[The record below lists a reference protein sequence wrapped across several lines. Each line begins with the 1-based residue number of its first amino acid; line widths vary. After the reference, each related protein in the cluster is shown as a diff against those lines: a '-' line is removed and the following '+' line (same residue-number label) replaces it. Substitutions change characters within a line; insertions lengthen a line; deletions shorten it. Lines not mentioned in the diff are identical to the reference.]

1 MALKG
6 LSLLGLKDKENAE
19 KLIKDSLKLGFKN
32 AICWHFYA
40 IFNKETKNYSQSIKC
55 YLQSYKN
62 DPENYNVL
70 RDLSYLQLFL
80 GKFNDFDDFSRKALS
95 LKPTLNTNW
104 ITYSFS
110 QYLIKNYDNAFNL
123 INKINFKKRKLKNK
137 KLIKFIYLKEKFY

>member
-1 MALKG
+1 MNPKDKKFQDALVRIKLNNILKQKDYDNNDFKVCKKKCEKILEKTPKNQEAMALKG

-55 YLQSYKN
+55 YLQSHKN

-70 RDLSYLQLFL
+70 RDLSYLEIYF
-80 GKFNDFDDFSRKALS
+80 
-95 LKPTLNTNW
+95 
-104 ITYSFS
+104 
-110 QYLIKNYDNAFNL
+110 KN
-123 INKINFKKRKLKNK
+123 
-137 KLIKFIYLKEKFY
+137 